1 MSIYG
6 KKNKVNAQAYNP
18 YESAV
23 SKVVGNKKTSTKV
36 DEKDKIDAQLKA
48 VKDRLKDLSG
58 TKVFDRKQSTKGFK
72 S

>member
-18 YESAV
+18 YESTV
-23 SKVVGNKKTSTKV
+23 SKVGNKKTSTKV

-58 TKVFDRKQSTKGFK
+58 TKVFDKKQSTKGFK

>member
-23 SKVVGNKKTSTKV
+23 SKVGYKKTSTKV